1 MALPAD
7 LSTTAAVS
15 AETPI
20 QDLSCIKVTQVGAAA
35 FIYMKWVQL
44 QSVPPETLAEVDRYE
59 MAEVLRDFIAIRV
72 ETPAKR
78 VAQF

>member
-44 QSVPPETLAEVDRYE
+44 QSVPPETLAEVDR
-59 MAEVLRDFIAIRV
+59 
-72 ETPAKR
+72 
-78 VAQF
+78 